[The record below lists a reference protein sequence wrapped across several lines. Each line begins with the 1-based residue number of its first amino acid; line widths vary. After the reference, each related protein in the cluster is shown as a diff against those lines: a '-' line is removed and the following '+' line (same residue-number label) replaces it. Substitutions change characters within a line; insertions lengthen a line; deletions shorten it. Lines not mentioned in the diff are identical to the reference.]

1 MQFDDIYE
9 LLKDIYLYGDDS
21 VIPADQPHLLTIG
34 WCSVKHGTVWEIR
47 ILDIKL
53 SYCNDFPITDFMG
66 KMDERRKIMEFVRK
80 NRETLIRKYPE
91 IPRLEKL
98 KAFW

>member
-1 MQFDDIYE
+1 
-9 LLKDIYLYGDDS
+9 
-21 VIPADQPHLLTIG
+21 
-34 WCSVKHGTVWEIR
+34 
-47 ILDIKL
+47 
-53 SYCNDFPITDFMG
+53 MG